1 MLKKTKISIIGS
13 GKVGENVAY
22 YTAIFGL
29 GDIYIFGREKEGIHK
44 AKGIAYD
51 INEMVYLLGHDIKVD
66 GISYNTEGW
75 EKLKD
80 SDIVVIT
87 AGIPRKPG
95 MSRED
100 LLKVNLQLIK
110 YFSEQIKKYSPQAVV
125 IVVSNPV
132 DVLTY
137 MTLKYTEF
145 DKRKVMGMAGV
156 LDTARMKEVLYK
168 KAKEELNSVSIKDI
182 RALVLGTHGDTM
194 VPVLSK
200 TFIGNTNIR
209 FLFGK
214 KDIEDII
221 EKTKKGG
228 GIIVSYMGT
237 SAYSAPSAS
246 VVVMMESIIKDLHR
260 ILPASVYVE
269 GEIADWFGFEDVC
282 IGLPVMLGKNG
293 IEDYELVTLNARE
306 LRSLQKSAA
315 HVKKL
320 IELAKKLENN

>member
-1 MLKKTKISIIGS
+1 MLKKPKISVIGS

-22 YTAIFGL
+22 YTAIKGL
-29 GDIYIFGREKEGIHK
+29 GDICIFGRAKDGIHK

-51 INEMVYLLGHDIKVD
+51 INEMIYLLGHDIKAEGV
-66 GISYNTEGW
+66 SYNEEGW
-75 EKLKD
+75 EKLEG

-87 AGIPRKPG
+87 AGVPRRPG

-100 LLKVNLQLIK
+100 LLKVNLDLIK
-110 YFSEQIKKYSPQAVV
+110 YFSEQIAKYAPDAIVV
-125 IVVSNPV
+125 VVSNPV

-137 MTLKYTEF
+137 MTLKFTGFPKE
-145 DKRKVMGMAGV
+145 RVMGMAGV

-168 KAKEELNSVSIKDI
+168 KAEEELNKVSIKDI
-182 RALVLGTHGDTM
+182 KALVLGTHGDTM

-209 FLFGK
+209 FLFGR
-214 KDIEDII
+214 KDIEDIV

-228 GIIVSYMGT
+228 GIIVGYMGT
-237 SAYSAPSAS
+237 SAYSAPAAS
-246 VVVMMESIIKDLHR
+246 VVVMLESIVKDLHR

-269 GEIADWFGFEDVC
+269 GEVADWFGFDDVC
-282 IGLPVMLGKNG
+282 VGLPVMLGKRG

-306 LRSLQKSAA
+306 LRELQKSAQ
-315 HVKKL
+315 HVKKM
-320 IELAKKLENN
+320 IQLAQSLV

>member
-1 MLKKTKISIIGS
+1 MLKKPKISIIGS

-22 YTAIFGL
+22 YTAIKGL
-29 GDIYIFGREKEGIHK
+29 GDIYLFGRAKDGIHK

-51 INEMVYLLGHDIKVD
+51 INEMIYLLGHDIKAEGV
-66 GISYNTEGW
+66 SYNEEGW
-75 EKLKD
+75 EKLSD
-80 SDIVVIT
+80 SDVVVIT
-87 AGIPRKPG
+87 AGVPRKPG

-100 LLKVNLQLIK
+100 LLKVNLDLIK
-110 YFSEQIKKYSPQAVV
+110 YFSEQIKKYAPDAIV

-137 MTLKYTEF
+137 MTLKFTEF
-145 DKRKVMGMAGV
+145 PSKRVMGMAGV
-156 LDTARMKEVLYK
+156 LDTARMKEVLLK
-168 KAKEELNSVSIKDI
+168 KAEEELNKISVKDI
-182 RALVLGTHGDTM
+182 KALVLGTHGDTM

-214 KDIEDII
+214 KDIEEII

-237 SAYSAPSAS
+237 SAYSAPAAS
-246 VVVMMESIIKDLHR
+246 VVVMLESIVKDLHR

-282 IGLPVMLGKNG
+282 VGLPVMLGKRG

-306 LRSLQKSAA
+306 LRELQKSAQ
-315 HVKKL
+315 HVKNM
-320 IELAKKLENN
+320 INLAKTLI

>member
-51 INEMVYLLGHDIKVD
+51 INEMVYLLGHDIKVE

-110 YFSEQIKKYSPQAVV
+110 DFSEQIKKYSPQVVV